1 MRRVVVTGM
10 GMVTPLGRG
19 LAVNQKGIMA
29 GRSAISKISSF
40 DVTDYPSQVAGL
52 VPRGTLEGQ
61 FSPDDVLEAKDQR
74 HMDDF
79 VILGFVAAH
88 DALKDSGFVP
98 ESDSERQ
105 RTGVCIGS
113 GIGGI
118 KTISINAVSVEQSGP
133 RRVSP
138 FFIPMALNNL
148 ASGQVSIRYGLQGPN
163 LCVVTACAT
172 GSHAIGDAAR
182 LIETGEADVM
192 LAGGS
197 ESAVCPLAVAGFS
210 QMRALSTHFN
220 DRPSMASR
228 PWDKDRDGFVM
239 GEGAA
244 VLVLE
249 EYEHAKKRGA
259 RIYAEVAGY
268 GYSGDAYH
276 ITAPG
281 NNGAARAI
289 QRALE
294 KAQMNPQQIDY
305 INAHGTSTPVGDL
318 VELSA
323 VRQVFADCLDKV
335 SMSSTKSMIGHL
347 LGAAGAVEAIYSI
360 MALNEGLLPPTV
372 NLDNPCEEAVG
383 LDLIAHNAKEKK
395 VSAVMSNS
403 FGFGGTNATVIF
415 KKVSA

>member
-29 GRSAISKISSF
+29 GRSVVSKINSF
-40 DVTDYPSQVAGL
+40 DVTDYTSQIAGQI
-52 VPRGTLEGQ
+52 PRGTLEGQ
-61 FSPDDVLEAKDQR
+61 FSPDDVIETKDQR

-79 VILGFVAAH
+79 VMIGVVAAH

-98 ESDSERQ
+98 ETDSEREKA
-105 RTGVCIGS
+105 GVCIGS
-113 GIGGI
+113 GIGGL
-118 KTISINAVSVEQSGP
+118 KTISLNTMLVEQFGQ

-138 FFIPMALNNL
+138 YFIPMALNNL
-148 ASGQVSIRYGLQGPN
+148 VSGQVSIRYGLQGPN

-172 GSHAIGDAAR
+172 GTHALGDAAR

-197 ESAVCPLAVAGFS
+197 ESSVCPLAVAGFA

-220 DRPSMASR
+220 DRPSLASR
-228 PWDKDRDGFVM
+228 PWDKDRDGFVI

-259 RIYAEVAGY
+259 RIYAELVGY

-289 QRALE
+289 RKALE
-294 KAQMNPQQIDY
+294 KAQMNPQEIDY
-305 INAHGTSTPVGDL
+305 INAHGTSTPVGDV
-318 VELSA
+318 VELNA
-323 VRQVFADCLDKV
+323 VRQVFSDCLDKI
-335 SMSSTKSMIGHL
+335 SMSSTKSTTGHL

-372 NLDNPCEEAVG
+372 NLDNPCEEAAG
-383 LDLIAHNAKEKK
+383 LDLVPCQAKEKK
-395 VSAVMSNS
+395 ISVAMSNS
-403 FGFGGTNATVIF
+403 FGFGGTNAAVIF
-415 KKVSA
+415 KKVSS

>member
-19 LAVNQKGIMA
+19 LSVNQKGIMA
-29 GRSAISKISSF
+29 GRSVISKVESF
-40 DVTDYPSQVAGL
+40 DMTDYPSRIAGL

-61 FSPDDVLEAKDQR
+61 FSPDDVLEIKEQR

-98 ESDSERQ
+98 ESDLEKERA
-105 RTGVCIGS
+105 GVCIGS

-118 KTISINAVSVEQSGP
+118 RTIESNVKLIEQFGP

-148 ASGQVSIRYGLQGPN
+148 ISGQVSIRYGLQGPN

-197 ESAVCPLAVAGFS
+197 ESAVCPLAMAGFS
-210 QMRALSTHFN
+210 QMRALSTQFN
-220 DRPSMASR
+220 DEPQRASR
-228 PWDKDRDGFVM
+228 PWDKKRDGFVM
-239 GEGAA
+239 GEGAG

-259 RIYAEVAGY
+259 HIYAELVGY
-268 GYSGDAYH
+268 GYSGDAHH

-281 NNGAARAI
+281 NNGAVRAI
-289 QRALE
+289 RNALK
-294 KAQMNPQQIDY
+294 KAQMNPQDIDY

-318 VELSA
+318 VELDA
-323 VRQVFADCLDKV
+323 VRQVFADSLDKI
-335 SMSSTKSMIGHL
+335 SMSSTKSTIGHL
-347 LGAAGAVEAIYSI
+347 LGASGAVEAIYSI
-360 MALNEGLLPPTV
+360 MALNESLLPPTV
-372 NLDNPCEEAVG
+372 NLDDPCDEANG
-383 LDLIAHNAKEKK
+383 LDLVPHKAKEKK
-395 VSAVMSNS
+395 LSAVMSNS

-415 KKVSA
+415 KKVSS